1 MTRGWYLRGARRN
14 SPPGLYDRRV
24 TASFV
29 PPGDHPSDRIR
40 ALFLSSFSVMDVAE
54 PLASF
59 DEEASAPAVRAFL
72 EERGFALVGVRREGF
87 IAAWAAAGEL
97 GEGRLGDHAREF
109 VPDDLV
115 PATAS
120 LPDTIA
126 SLDANGRCF
135 VSILGRPGGIV
146 TFRELE
152 RPPVR
157 MWLFGMITVLE
168 TYLAR
173 SIRETWPNGSWAA
186 LLSPGRRAK
195 AEQLL
200 EERRR
205 RGHSGD
211 LLDCLQLA
219 DKAGLLTKRPEFLAQ
234 TRFSSKREADD
245 GFQRIQALR
254 NGLAHAQP
262 KLVSTD
268 WKLVTR
274 LARSVDTLA
283 LIA

>member
-1 MTRGWYLRGARRN
+1 
-14 SPPGLYDRRV
+14 V
-24 TASFV
+24 TAPYV

-40 ALFLSSFSVMDVAE
+40 ALFLSSFSVMDLAE
-54 PLASF
+54 PLISF
-59 DEEASAPAVRAFL
+59 DEGASAAAVRAFL
-72 EERGFALVGVRREGF
+72 EERGLSLVGVRREGLVAAF
-87 IAAWAAAGEL
+87 AIASDL
-97 GEGRLGDHAREF
+97 GAGRLADHAREF
-109 VPDDLV
+109 GPDDLV

-146 TFRELE
+146 TFRELDK
-152 RPPVR
+152 PPVR
-157 MWLFGMITVLE
+157 MWLFGMITMFE

-173 SIRETWPNGSWAA
+173 SIRETWPEGSWAA

-195 AEQLL
+195 AEQIL

-205 RGHSGD
+205 RGHPGD

-219 DKAGLLTKRPEFLAQ
+219 DKAGLLSRRPEFLAR
-234 TRFSSKREADD
+234 TRFTSKRDADEA
-245 GFQRIQALR
+245 FQRIQALR

-262 KLVSTD
+262 RLVSTD
-268 WKLVTR
+268 WKLVVQ

>member
-1 MTRGWYLRGARRN
+1 
-14 SPPGLYDRRV
+14 
-24 TASFV
+24 
-29 PPGDHPSDRIR
+29 
-40 ALFLSSFSVMDVAE
+40 MDLAE
-54 PLASF
+54 PLVSF
-59 DEEASAPAVRAFL
+59 DEEASAPAVRALL
-72 EERGFALVGVRREGF
+72 EERGLSLVGVRRGGLV
-87 IAAWAAAGEL
+87 AAFSFASDL
-97 GEGRLGDHAREF
+97 GAGRLADHAREF
-109 VPDDLV
+109 DAEDLV

-146 TFRELE
+146 TFRELDK
-152 RPPVR
+152 PPVR
-157 MWLFGMITVLE
+157 MWLFGMITMFE

-173 SIRETWPNGSWAA
+173 SIREMWPDGNWAA

-195 AEQLL
+195 AEQVL

-205 RGHSGD
+205 RGHPGD

-219 DKAGLLTKRPEFLAQ
+219 DKAGVLTRRPEFLAR
-234 TRFSSKREADD
+234 TRFSSKREADEA
-245 GFQRIQALR
+245 FQRIQALR

-262 KLVSTD
+262 RLVSTD
-268 WKLVTR
+268 WKLVVQ

>member
-1 MTRGWYLRGARRN
+1 MRQL
-14 SPPGLYDRRV
+14 PGLYDLPV
-24 TASFV
+24 SAPYA

-54 PLASF
+54 PLVSF
-59 DEEASAPAVRAFL
+59 DEDASAPAVRAFL
-72 EERGFALVGVRREGF
+72 RERGVDLVGVRREGLV
-87 IAAWAAAGEL
+87 AAFAVAPDL
-97 GEGRLGDHAREF
+97 GAGRLADHAREF
-109 VPDDLV
+109 GPDDLV

-120 LPDTIA
+120 LPETIA

-146 TFRELE
+146 TFRELD

-157 MWLFGMITVLE
+157 MWLFGMITMFE

-173 SIRETWPNGSWAA
+173 SIRETWPEGRWAD
-186 LLSPGRRAK
+186 LLSPGRRSK

-200 EERRR
+200 QERRR
-205 RGHSGD
+205 RGHPGD
-211 LLDCLQLA
+211 LLDCIQLA
-219 DKAGLLTKRPEFLAQ
+219 DKGGLLTKRPEFLAG
-234 TRFSSKREADD
+234 TRFSSKREADEA
-245 GFQRIQALR
+245 FQRIQALR
-254 NGLAHAQP
+254 NGLAHSQP
-262 KLVSTD
+262 RLVSTD
-268 WKLVTR
+268 WRLVVQ

>member
-1 MTRGWYLRGARRN
+1 
-14 SPPGLYDRRV
+14 
-24 TASFV
+24 
-29 PPGDHPSDRIR
+29 
-40 ALFLSSFSVMDVAE
+40 MDLAE
-54 PLASF
+54 PLVSF
-59 DEEASAPAVRAFL
+59 DEDASAPAVRAFL
-72 EERGFALVGVRREGF
+72 EARGLSLVGVRREGLV
-87 IAAWAAAGEL
+87 AAFAFASDLAG
-97 GEGRLGDHAREF
+97 GRLAEHAREF
-109 VPDDLV
+109 EPDDVV

-146 TFRELE
+146 TFRELDK
-152 RPPVR
+152 PPVR
-157 MWLFGMITVLE
+157 MWLFGMITVFE
-168 TYLAR
+168 SYLAR
-173 SIRETWPNGSWAA
+173 SIREMWPNESWAA
-186 LLSPGRRAK
+186 LLSPGRRSK

-205 RGHSGD
+205 RGHPGD

-219 DKAGLLTKRPEFLAQ
+219 DKGGLLTKRPEFLAQ

-245 GFQRIQALR
+245 AFQRIQALR

-268 WKLVTR
+268 WKLVVQFS
-274 LARSVDTLA
+274 RSVDRLA
-283 LIA
+283 VVA